1 MFTMS
6 LGKHVRIL
14 FSGSFVKIK
23 KRDDFL
29 DVLDTLVMVLLRLTQ
44 KSLKRS
50 SGLVLAERKH
60 TRS

>member
-1 MFTMS
+1 MS

-50 SGLVLAERKH
+50 SGNFLAERKH

>member
-29 DVLDTLVMVLLRLTQ
+29 DVLDTLVMVSTTQAYTEDFEKVFWLR
-44 KSLKRS
+44 
-50 SGLVLAERKH
+50 ER
-60 TRS
+60 TRGS

>member
-1 MFTMS
+1 MS

-29 DVLDTLVMVLLRLTQ
+29 DVLDTLVMVLFRLTQ
-44 KSLKRS
+44 KFLKRY
-50 SGLVLAERKH
+50 LLFLAERKH
-60 TRS
+60 MRS

>member
-1 MFTMS
+1 MS